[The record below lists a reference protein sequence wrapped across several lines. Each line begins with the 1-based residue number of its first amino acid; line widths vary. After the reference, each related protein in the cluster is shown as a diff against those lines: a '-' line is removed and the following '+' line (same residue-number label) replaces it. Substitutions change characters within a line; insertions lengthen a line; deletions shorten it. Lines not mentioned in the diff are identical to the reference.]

1 MENAALK
8 IEIIQ
13 KIINT
18 DDIEILMDI
27 YEILDSEYNLT
38 QINEPTT
45 VYERTEQKYVL
56 NEWQKARIEIALKQ
70 LENGEV
76 LTEEEAEIEMKKWLE
91 EEEKLY
97 GQ

>member
-1 MENAALK
+1 MENANLK
-8 IEIIQ
+8 KEIIQ

-18 DDIEILMDI
+18 DKIEILMDI
-27 YEILDSEYNLT
+27 YEILDSENNLI
-38 QINEPTT
+38 QINEPAT

-56 NEWQKARIEIALKQ
+56 NDWQKARIEIALKQ
-70 LENGEV
+70 VENGEV

>member
-8 IEIIQ
+8 IKIIQ
-13 KIINT
+13 KIIHT
-18 DDIEILMDI
+18 DNIEILMDI
-27 YEILDSEYNLT
+27 YEILDSKNNLT

-56 NEWQKARIEIALKQ
+56 NELQKARIEIALKQ
-70 LENGEV
+70 VANGEV
-76 LTEEEAEIEMKKWLE
+76 LTEEEAETEMKKWLE

>member
-1 MENAALK
+1 MENANLK
-8 IEIIQ
+8 KEIIQ

-18 DDIEILMDI
+18 DKIEILMDI
-27 YEILDSEYNLT
+27 YEILDSENNLI
-38 QINEPTT
+38 QINDPAT

-56 NEWQKARIEIALKQ
+56 NDWQKARIEIALKQ
-70 LENGEV
+70 VENGEV
-76 LTEEEAEIEMKKWLE
+76 LTDEEAEIEMKKWLE